1 MTPAHELQ
9 EQIEKLD
16 RQILRLFRDRTH
28 LCMDLDNQEDQL
40 SDEDTILFW
49 SEEAIDQE
57 MDEEIVEKIAK
68 LVTRLC
74 QKVEE

>member
-28 LCMDLDNQEDQL
+28 LCMDLDSQEDQL

-74 QKVEE
+74 KKVEE